1 MLNEEHEEQEEREAI
16 EALGWQT
23 VNKYGYSHATGWTI
37 GIYCLTGVWESI
49 LWDGK
54 QVHKRFTSPLAA
66 AQDHAELIRNANV
79 LD

>member
-1 MLNEEHEEQEEREAI
+1 MLNEEREAI

-23 VNKYGYSHATGWTI
+23 VNVYGYSHATGWTI
-37 GIYCLTGVWESI
+37 GIYCLNGTWESI

-54 QVHKRFTSPLAA
+54 QVHARFTSPLAA
-66 AQDHAELIRNANV
+66 AQYHAEFIGNATA

>member
-1 MLNEEHEEQEEREAI
+1 MLNEEQEEREAI

-23 VNKYGYSHATGWTI
+23 RNRYGYSHATGRTI
-37 GIYCLTGVWESI
+37 GIYCLTGTWESI

-54 QVHKRFTSPLAA
+54 LVHARFTSPVAA
-66 AQDHAELIRNANV
+66 AQHHAENVRNATA